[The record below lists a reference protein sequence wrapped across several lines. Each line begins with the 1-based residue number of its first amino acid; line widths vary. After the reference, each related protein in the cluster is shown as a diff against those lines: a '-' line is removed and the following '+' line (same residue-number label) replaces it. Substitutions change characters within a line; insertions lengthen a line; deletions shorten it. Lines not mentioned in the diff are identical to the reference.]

1 MAVEVERK
9 FLVKNDTWRALAP
22 GVPYIQGY
30 LSVNDKNTV
39 RVRIA
44 GDVGYFTIKGKT
56 KRYTRA
62 EFEYPIPRQD
72 AQEMLDTLCQPYLVE
87 KTRYR
92 IPVGDL
98 LWEVDDFVGLNQGL
112 VMAEVELSSAE
123 QTIALPDWVGEEV
136 SDDPRYFNSYLS
148 QHPFT
153 TW

>member
-1 MAVEVERK
+1 MAIEVERK

-30 LSVNDKNTV
+30 LSVNDRNTV

-44 GDVGYFTIKGKT
+44 GDVGYLTIKGKT
-56 KRYTRA
+56 KRHARA

-72 AQEMLDTLCQPYLVE
+72 AQEMLDTLCQSYLVE

-98 LWEVDDFVGLNQGL
+98 LWEVDDFVGWNQGL

-123 QTIALPDWVGEEV
+123 QEIALPDWVGDEV